1 MKHTLT
7 IALAVV
13 LLLAHASVASDKE
26 TVEQMKARLQS
37 AKPEE
42 SISLCLEIARR
53 QLAAATT
60 AYNAG
65 NADTGKDLVLDVV
78 SYSEKATET
87 ATRLHK
93 KEKHVEIHL
102 RELAKSLN
110 EVHREVPFEDQAP
123 VKAAADRLESLRTQ
137 LLKDMFKKD

>member
-1 MKHTLT
+1 MKRTLT
-7 IALAVV
+7 TALTV
-13 LLLAHASVASDKE
+13 LFLLTAASVASDKE

-37 AKPEE
+37 VRPEE

-65 NADTGKDLVLDVV
+65 NADTGKDLILDVV

-87 ATRLHK
+87 ATHLHK

-102 RELAKSLN
+102 RELAKTLN
-110 EVHREVPFEDQAP
+110 ELRRGVAFEDQAP
-123 VKAAADRLESLRTQ
+123 LKAAADRLESLRTQ

>member
-1 MKHTLT
+1 MKRTLT
-7 IALAVV
+7 TALAVLF
-13 LLLAHASVASDKE
+13 LLTAASVASDKE

-37 AKPEE
+37 VRPED
-42 SISLCLEIARR
+42 SISLCIEIARR
-53 QLAAATT
+53 QLAAATA

-65 NADTGKDLVLDVV
+65 NVDTGKDLVLEVV
-78 SYSEKATET
+78 SYSDKATET

-102 RELAKSLN
+102 RALAKTLN
-110 EVHREVPFEDQAP
+110 ELRRGVAFEDQAP
-123 VKAAADRLESLRTQ
+123 IKAAADRLESLRTQ

>member
-1 MKHTLT
+1 MKRTLT
-7 IALAVV
+7 TALAVLF
-13 LLLAHASVASDKE
+13 LLTAASVASDKE

-37 AKPEE
+37 VRPED
-42 SISLCLEIARR
+42 SISLCIEIARR
-53 QLAAATT
+53 QLAAATA

-65 NADTGKDLVLDVV
+65 NVDTGKDLVLEVV
-78 SYSEKATET
+78 SYSDKATET

-102 RELAKSLN
+102 RELAKTLN
-110 EVHREVPFEDQAP
+110 ELRRGVAFEDQAP
-123 VKAAADRLESLRTQ
+123 IKAAADRLESLRTQ

>member
-1 MKHTLT
+1 MKRTLT
-7 IALAVV
+7 TALAVLF
-13 LLLAHASVASDKE
+13 LLTAASVASDKE

-37 AKPEE
+37 VRPED
-42 SISLCLEIARR
+42 SISLCIEIARR
-53 QLAAATT
+53 QLAAATA

-65 NADTGKDLVLDVV
+65 NVDTGKDLVLDVV
-78 SYSEKATET
+78 SYSDKATET

-102 RELAKSLN
+102 RALAKTLN
-110 EVHREVPFEDQAP
+110 ELRRGVAFEDQAP
-123 VKAAADRLESLRTQ
+123 IKAAADRLESLRTQ